1 MNKKLAFTKEILFL
15 MLEADLF
22 TLLPFS
28 CSEFAPTVK
37 LWMKWEYHGQSKPL
51 PETEEKQLPL

>member
-51 PETEEKQLPL
+51 PETEEK